1 MSPSVSTSEDS
12 VKSEI
17 TVDSAGNLYLPAGM
31 STTKDLKQE
40 LLQSEDVKNL
50 STAALVNLVKKLESV
65 QHHHV
70 EKEVTKIRDEWLRAL
85 ILGDLF
91 VCEGPFST

>member
-1 MSPSVSTSEDS
+1 M
-12 VKSEI
+12 KSEI
-17 TVDSAGNLYLPAGM
+17 TVDSAGNLFLPAGV

-70 EKEVTKIRDEWLRAL
+70 EKEVTGIRNGCMDGLSAL
-85 ILGDLF
+85 A
-91 VCEGPFST
+91 CEGLLAST